1 MSFELVGF
9 ADLEL
14 FNLELGIIQ
23 FGILSSSIF
32 EFLNFNYEI
41 DILCIICVCRGGYS
55 LFLHFLQEFAQ
66 VGY

>member
-41 DILCIICVCRGGYS
+41 DILYIIRISCGGNGM
-55 LFLHFLQEFAQ
+55 LVHVVQEFAQ